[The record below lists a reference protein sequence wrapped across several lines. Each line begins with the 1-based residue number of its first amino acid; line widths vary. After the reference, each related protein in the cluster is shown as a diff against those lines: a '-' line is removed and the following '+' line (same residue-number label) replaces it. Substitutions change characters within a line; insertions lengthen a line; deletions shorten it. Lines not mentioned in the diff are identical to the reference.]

1 MDKKRRE
8 KNNKNRVGENMP
20 YNCSLFSVL
29 QLVKENK
36 KCGILSRKFRF
47 LEEIGHGYFAYHKFD
62 GLYVGIFDSQLKQ
75 NVIIKGQHTTEVL
88 ELSFLLEG
96 EQIISL
102 NNYETDLVFESLE
115 SYIVYLTKTIG
126 EIKYNKQKRIKEVRI
141 RMDTSFINRH
151 YLNEVHDLSKK
162 YTLEN
167 IKRNFAIP
175 LCLNK
180 QKIITEILTNTQTGL
195 LKRLF
200 LEAKVLELI
209 ALQFNTE
216 QTKKPFP
223 NDNLVKKIYQA
234 QFIISSNISK
244 QYSILQLAKQ
254 VGVNDYLLKK
264 EFKRVF
270 NQTIFEYATS
280 CRMEAAKKLL
290 LDSKIPIYEIAELVG
305 FKNSTHFSA
314 AFKKNEATTP
324 NKFRKKN
331 DGVSREE

>member
-1 MDKKRRE
+1 MDKKRRKKDS
-8 KNNKNRVGENMP
+8 KNKTEENAP
-20 YNCSLFSVL
+20 YSCTLFSVL
-29 QLVKENK
+29 QLVEENE

-47 LEEIGHGYFAYHKFD
+47 LEEFGQGYFEYHKFD
-62 GLYVGIFDSQLKQ
+62 GLYVGIFDSLLKQ
-75 NVIIKGQHTTEVL
+75 NIIIKGHHTTEVL

-102 NNYETDLVFESLE
+102 TNYDTDLVFESLE
-115 SYIVYLTKTIG
+115 SYIVYLTETIG
-126 EIKYNKQKRIKEVRI
+126 KIKYNKQKRVKEVRI

-151 YLNEVHDLSKK
+151 HLNEVHNLYKK
-162 YTLEN
+162 YTLDN
-167 IKRNFAIP
+167 IKQNFAIP

-180 QKIITEILTNTQTGL
+180 QKIITEILSDTQTGL

-209 ALQFNTE
+209 ALQLNAE
-216 QTKKPFP
+216 QTKKPLP

-234 QFIISSNISK
+234 QFIISSDLSI
-244 QYSILQLAKQ
+244 QYSIPQLARQ
-254 VGVNDYLLKK
+254 IGVNDNLLKK

-290 LDSKIPIYEIAELVG
+290 LDSKMPIYEISELVG
-305 FKNSTHFSA
+305 YKNSTHFSA
-314 AFKKNEATTP
+314 AFKKNEAITP
-324 NKFRKKN
+324 NKYRKEN
-331 DGVSREE
+331 DGISKV